1 MTPEDEIKTLEALS
15 QRAVAF
21 LLGVTPRSIRA
32 YTDLR
37 RNDDGSYD
45 CREVIAFVKMK
56 ARPARTPLGDGEL
69 IATLLG
75 HRSIVDGVLTR

>member
-1 MTPEDEIKTLEALS
+1 MTPDDEIKTLGALS

-21 LLGVTPRSIRA
+21 LLGVSPRSIRA

-45 CREVIAFVKMK
+45 CRAVIAWVRSK
-56 ARPARTPLGDGEL
+56 ARPAVAPLGDREL
-69 IATLLG
+69 ITALVG
-75 HRSIVDGVLTR
+75 GGSICDGLTE

>member
-1 MTPEDEIKTLEALS
+1 MTPEDEIKTLRSLS

-45 CREVIAFVKMK
+45 CREVIAWVRSK
-56 ARPARTPLGDGEL
+56 ARPAAPPLGDRDL
-69 IATLLG
+69 IALLAG
-75 HRSIVDGVLTR
+75 GGSICDGLTE